1 MRAKLLIVNCPLVP
15 SARGPCSSVSTGWSM
30 AAKDQKTP
38 KRELQFQNIK
48 HVTAEGFKTRFSV
61 LYLLPHSHQFLN
73 IRPLNISCDDCIT
86 GMWRIYKLVD
96 LPNLVEGFIKS
107 NGTIAARCSRF
118 VSRAEERRGWRRP
131 SVLTLPQSFA
141 WLDGEWNWKH
151 LCQLGRRRRRE
162 GRGHCWIRPSHCEE
176 IKLDSTGAT
185 RWLIITISHSID
197 SRAGFLSAEWGQ
209 SAWLKLTAFYHLQ
222 LLLPLQPFFPQMIS
236 SNMKLYILYM
246 LLRQKTQKPSC
257 SNDCVLKQVFM
268 ATLETAMGLFAPTE
282 LIFSIWYWCAA
293 PKIVNQQNIGR

>member
-1 MRAKLLIVNCPLVP
+1 MRAKLLIVNCPLVL

-38 KRELQFQNIK
+38 KRESQFQNIK
-48 HVTAEGFKTRFSV
+48 HVTAESCKMRFSL

-107 NGTIAARCSRF
+107 NRTIAARCSRF

-131 SVLTLPQSFA
+131 SVLTLPLPSFA
-141 WLDGEWNWKH
+141 LEGWMVSGIGSICVSWEE
-151 LCQLGRRRRRE
+151 E
-162 GRGHCWIRPSHCEE
+162 GRGIVGFGRVIVRRLS
-176 IKLDSTGAT
+176 LTQLGAT
-185 RWLIITISHSID
+185 WWLIITISHSID

-282 LIFSIWYWCAA
+282 LIFSIWYWCAEL
-293 PKIVNQQNIGR
+293 KIVNQQNIGR

>member
-30 AAKDQKTP
+30 APKDQKTP
-38 KRELQFQNIK
+38 KRESQFQNIK
-48 HVTAEGFKTRFSV
+48 HITAESCKMRFSL

-131 SVLTLPQSFA
+131 SVLTLPLPSFA
-141 WLDGEWNWKH
+141 LEGWMVSGIGSICVSWEE
-151 LCQLGRRRRRE
+151 E
-162 GRGHCWIRPSHCEE
+162 GRGHCWNRPSHCEE
-176 IKLDSTGAT
+176 IKVDSTGCHQVT
-185 RWLIITISHSID
+185 HYHYLSFHRFTGGWL
-197 SRAGFLSAEWGQ
+197 F
-209 SAWLKLTAFYHLQ
+209 
-222 LLLPLQPFFPQMIS
+222 IS
-236 SNMKLYILYM
+236 SLTQTHCMLSSSITFTSPALFPPDDFFQYEIIYSLYAAPSKDA
-246 LLRQKTQKPSC
+246 KTQ
-257 SNDCVLKQVFM
+257 
-268 ATLETAMGLFAPTE
+268 LF
-282 LIFSIWYWCAA
+282 
-293 PKIVNQQNIGR
+293 K

>member
-1 MRAKLLIVNCPLVP
+1 MGAKLLIVNCPLVP

-48 HVTAEGFKTRFSV
+48 AVNEEGFKTRFSV

-141 WLDGEWNWKH
+141 LEGWMVSGIGSICVSWEEEGGGKEGGIVGFGRVIVRRLS
-151 LCQLGRRRRRE
+151 LTQLVPPGDSLSLSL
-162 GRGHCWIRPSHCEE
+162 IPSIHGLAFYQQSEDSP
-176 IKLDSTGAT
+176 LDSNS
-185 RWLIITISHSID
+185 LHSII
-197 SRAGFLSAEWGQ
+197 FNYFYLS
-209 SAWLKLTAFYHLQ
+209 S
-222 LLLPLQPFFPQMIS
+222 PFSP
-236 SNMKLYILYM
+236 
-246 LLRQKTQKPSC
+246 R
-257 SNDCVLKQVFM
+257 
-268 ATLETAMGLFAPTE
+268 
-282 LIFSIWYWCAA
+282 
-293 PKIVNQQNIGR
+293 